1 MEEEIRYGVVRRGI
15 SNELRDP
22 DEKVTSCMYDD
33 LTGLVNY
40 YLFEDRLQTA
50 INNENH
56 KDVRFK
62 RNKIVVLGINI
73 DNYNFFDSPDG
84 IIKEMAERMLM
95 YLPANYTVARGIRY
109 TFWIM
114 MTNLNSQEEIELELS
129 KIRTIFRTQ
138 TQNGEK
144 VITSMGVSMYIGQD
158 IKAKNLVE
166 EAIIALQRAQTQ
178 GENNLLFYSRN

>member
-1 MEEEIRYGVVRRGI
+1 
-15 SNELRDP
+15 
-22 DEKVTSCMYDD
+22 
-33 LTGLVNY
+33 
-40 YLFEDRLQTA
+40 
-50 INNENH
+50 
-56 KDVRFK
+56 
-62 RNKIVVLGINI
+62 
-73 DNYNFFDSPDG
+73 
-84 IIKEMAERMLM
+84 
-95 YLPANYTVARGIRY
+95 
-109 TFWIM
+109 M

>member
-1 MEEEIRYGVVRRGI
+1 MC
-15 SNELRDP
+15 
-22 DEKVTSCMYDD
+22 K
-33 LTGLVNY
+33 
-40 YLFEDRLQTA
+40 TA

>member
-33 LTGLVNY
+33 LTGLVSY

-50 INNENH
+50 INNESH
-56 KDVRFK
+56 RDIRLK
-62 RNKIVVLGINI
+62 RNKIIVLGINV

-95 YLPANYTVARGIRY
+95 YLPANYTVARGI
-109 TFWIM
+109 
-114 MTNLNSQEEIELELS
+114 
-129 KIRTIFRTQ
+129 
-138 TQNGEK
+138 
-144 VITSMGVSMYIGQD
+144 
-158 IKAKNLVE
+158 
-166 EAIIALQRAQTQ
+166 
-178 GENNLLFYSRN
+178 

>member
-1 MEEEIRYGVVRRGI
+1 MEEEIRYGFVRRGI

-22 DEKVTSCMYDD
+22 DEKITSCMYDD
-33 LTGLVNY
+33 LTGLVSY

-50 INNENH
+50 INNESH
-56 KDVRFK
+56 KDIRLK
-62 RNKIVVLGINI
+62 RNKIVVLGINV

-95 YLPANYTVARGIRY
+95 YLPANYTIARGIRY

-114 MTNLNSQEEIELELS
+114 MPNLNSQEEIELELS
-129 KIRTIFRTQ
+129 KIRTIFRTP
-138 TQNGEK
+138 TKKGDK
-144 VITSMGVSMYIGQD
+144 VLTSMGVSVYIGQD

-166 EAIIALQRAQTQ
+166 EAIIALQRAQYQ

>member
-73 DNYNFFDSPDG
+73 D
-84 IIKEMAERMLM
+84 
-95 YLPANYTVARGIRY
+95 NYTVARGIRY